1 MNAGNNEKGRVFR
14 PCGGFAVSALRVAMF
29 IAGAVVLAAPAV
41 AQQGAVESQ
50 GPEIAALVQSMSAAP
65 CETGA
70 AEIAIR
76 GLLSTAPGAA
86 DIQNEALR
94 QVAAD
99 ENVCAGAREAAL
111 VIALGLPD
119 ADVDPDQAA
128 VTASVAAIV
137 SEAYAEAD
145 RRAAQLSFE
154 VGPPP
159 RNITRGRASG
169 F

>member
-1 MNAGNNEKGRVFR
+1 MDAGSNEKGRVFR
-14 PCGGFAVSALRVAMF
+14 PCGGFAVTALRVA
-29 IAGAVVLAAPAV
+29 ISVGGAAVLAAPAV
-41 AQQGAVESQ
+41 AQQGAAEFQ
-50 GPEIAALVQSMSAAP
+50 GPETAALVRSMSAAP

-76 GLLSTAPGAA
+76 GLLSTAPASTEV
-86 DIQNEALR
+86 QNEALR

-99 ENVCAGAREAAL
+99 ENVCAGTREAAL
-111 VIALGLPD
+111 VISLGLPD
-119 ADVDPDQAA
+119 TAADPDQAA